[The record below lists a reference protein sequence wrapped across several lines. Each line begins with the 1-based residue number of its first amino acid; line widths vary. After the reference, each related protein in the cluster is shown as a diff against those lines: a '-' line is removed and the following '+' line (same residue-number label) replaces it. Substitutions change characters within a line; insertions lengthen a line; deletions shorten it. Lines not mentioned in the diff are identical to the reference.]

1 MGATV
6 NKQNKIITW
15 VVFYLCVTVASSAGF
30 VFPLGDDNLWYNSL
44 IKPSFTPP
52 SWVFAPVW
60 TILYLLI
67 ATSAYRIVTKFQ
79 HSINSL
85 VPLAIA
91 LWSLQLALN
100 VIWTPIFSDA
110 QNLETAFY
118 YIIILWII
126 IIAYI
131 FISWR
136 IDRWASIIMMPYLA
150 WVSFASVLNYYYWQ
164 LN

>member
-1 MGATV
+1 M

-30 VFPLGDDNLWYNSL
+30 VFPLGDDNLWYTSL
-44 IKPSFTPP
+44 IEPSFTPP

-60 TILYLLI
+60 TTLYLLI
-67 ATSAYRIVTKFQ
+67 ATSAFRIMTK
-79 HSINSL
+79 SSYKMNNL
-85 VPLAIA
+85 LPLAIA

-100 VIWTPIFSDA
+100 VIWTPIFSGA
-110 QNLETAFY
+110 QNLEVAFY
-118 YIIILWII
+118 YIIMLWVI

-131 FISWR
+131 FVCWR
-136 IDRWASIIMMPYLA
+136 IDRLASLMMMPYLA

>member
-1 MGATV
+1 M

-30 VFPLGDDNLWYNSL
+30 VFPLGDDNLWYTSL
-44 IKPSFTPP
+44 IEPRFAPP

-60 TILYLLI
+60 TTLYLLI
-67 ATSAYRIVTKFQ
+67 ATSAFRIMTK
-79 HSINSL
+79 SSYKMNNL
-85 VPLAIA
+85 LPLAIA

-100 VIWTPIFSDA
+100 VIWTPIFSGA
-110 QNLETAFY
+110 QNLEVAFY
-118 YIIILWII
+118 YIIMLWVI

-131 FISWR
+131 FVCWGV
-136 IDRWASIIMMPYLA
+136 DRLASVMMMPYLA

>member
-1 MGATV
+1 M

-30 VFPLGDDNLWYNSL
+30 VFPLGDDNLWYTSL
-44 IKPSFTPP
+44 IEPRFAPP

-60 TILYLLI
+60 TTLYLLI
-67 ATSAYRIVTKFQ
+67 ATSAYRIMTK
-79 HSINSL
+79 SSYKMNNL
-85 VPLAIA
+85 LPLAIA

-100 VIWTPIFSDA
+100 VIWTPIFSGA
-110 QNLETAFY
+110 QNLEVAFY
-118 YIIILWII
+118 YIIMLWVI

-131 FISWR
+131 FVCWH
-136 IDRWASIIMMPYLA
+136 IDRLASLMMMPYLA

>member
-1 MGATV
+1 M

-30 VFPLGDDNLWYNSL
+30 VFPLGDDNLWYTSL
-44 IKPSFTPP
+44 IEPRFAPP

-60 TILYLLI
+60 TTLYLLI
-67 ATSAYRIVTKFQ
+67 ATSAYRIMTK
-79 HSINSL
+79 SSYKMNNL
-85 VPLAIA
+85 LPLAIA

-100 VIWTPIFSDA
+100 VIWTPIFSGA
-110 QNLETAFY
+110 QNLEVAFY
-118 YIIILWII
+118 YIIMLWVI

-131 FISWR
+131 FVCWR
-136 IDRWASIIMMPYLA
+136 IDRLASAMMMPYLA
-150 WVSFASVLNYYYWQ
+150 WVSFASILNYYYWQ

>member
-1 MGATV
+1 M

-15 VVFYLCVTVASSAGF
+15 VGFYLCVTVASSAGF
-30 VFPLGDDNLWYNSL
+30 VFPLGDDNLWYTSL
-44 IKPSFTPP
+44 IEPRFTPP

-67 ATSAYRIVTKFQ
+67 ATSAYRIMTK
-79 HSINSL
+79 SSNKINSL
-85 VPLAIA
+85 LPLAIA

-100 VIWTPIFSDA
+100 VIWTPIFSGA
-110 QNLETAFY
+110 QNLEVAFY
-118 YIIILWII
+118 YIIILWVI

-131 FISWR
+131 FVCWR
-136 IDRWASIIMMPYLA
+136 IDRLASAMMMPYLA
-150 WVSFASVLNYYYWQ
+150 WVSFASILNYYYWQ

>member
-1 MGATV
+1 M

-30 VFPLGDDNLWYNSL
+30 VFPLGDDNLWYTSL
-44 IKPSFTPP
+44 IEPRFAPP

-60 TILYLLI
+60 TTLYLLI
-67 ATSAYRIVTKFQ
+67 ATSAFRIMTK
-79 HSINSL
+79 SSYKMNNL
-85 VPLAIA
+85 LPLAIA

-100 VIWTPIFSDA
+100 VIWTPIFSGA
-110 QNLETAFY
+110 QNLEVAFY
-118 YIIILWII
+118 YIIMLWVI

-131 FISWR
+131 FVCWR
-136 IDRWASIIMMPYLA
+136 IDRLASFMMMPYLA

>member
-1 MGATV
+1 M

-30 VFPLGDDNLWYNSL
+30 VFPLGDDNLWYTSL
-44 IKPSFTPP
+44 IEPRFAPP

-60 TILYLLI
+60 TTLYLLI
-67 ATSAYRIVTKFQ
+67 ATSAFRIMTK
-79 HSINSL
+79 SSYKMNNL
-85 VPLAIA
+85 LPLAIA

-100 VIWTPIFSDA
+100 VIWTPIFSGA
-110 QNLETAFY
+110 QNLEVAFY
-118 YIIILWII
+118 YIIMLWVI

-131 FISWR
+131 FVCWR
-136 IDRWASIIMMPYLA
+136 IDRLASVMMMQYLA
-150 WVSFASVLNYYYWQ
+150 WVSFASILNYYYWQ

>member
-1 MGATV
+1 M

-30 VFPLGDDNLWYNSL
+30 VFPLGDDNLWYTSL
-44 IKPSFTPP
+44 IEPRFAPP

-60 TILYLLI
+60 TTLYLLI
-67 ATSAYRIVTKFQ
+67 ATSAFRIMTK
-79 HSINSL
+79 SSYKMNNL
-85 VPLAIA
+85 LPLAIA

-100 VIWTPIFSDA
+100 VIWTPIFSGA
-110 QNLETAFY
+110 QNLEVAFY
-118 YIIILWII
+118 YIIMLWVI

-131 FISWR
+131 FVSWR
-136 IDRWASIIMMPYLA
+136 IDRLASLMMMPYLA

>member
-1 MGATV
+1 M

-30 VFPLGDDNLWYNSL
+30 VFPLGDDNLWYTSL
-44 IKPSFTPP
+44 IEPRFAPP

-60 TILYLLI
+60 TTLYLLI
-67 ATSAYRIVTKFQ
+67 ATSAFRIMTK
-79 HSINSL
+79 SSYKMNNL
-85 VPLAIA
+85 LPLAIA

-100 VIWTPIFSDA
+100 VIWTPIFSGA
-110 QNLETAFY
+110 QNLEVAFY
-118 YIIILWII
+118 YIIMLWAI

-131 FISWR
+131 FVGWR
-136 IDRWASIIMMPYLA
+136 IDRLASLMMIPYLA

>member
-1 MGATV
+1 V

-30 VFPLGDDNLWYNSL
+30 VFPLGDDNLWYTSL
-44 IKPSFTPP
+44 IEPRFAPP

-60 TILYLLI
+60 TTLYLLI
-67 ATSAYRIVTKFQ
+67 ATSAFRIMTK
-79 HSINSL
+79 SSYKMNNL
-85 VPLAIA
+85 LPLAIA

-100 VIWTPIFSDA
+100 VIWTPIFSGA
-110 QNLETAFY
+110 QNLEVAFY
-118 YIIILWII
+118 YIIMLWVI

-131 FISWR
+131 FVCWH
-136 IDRWASIIMMPYLA
+136 IDRLASLMMMPYLA

>member
-1 MGATV
+1 M

-30 VFPLGDDNLWYNSL
+30 VFPLGDDNLWYTSL
-44 IKPSFTPP
+44 IEPRFAPP

-60 TILYLLI
+60 TTLYLLI
-67 ATSAYRIVTKFQ
+67 ATSAFRIMTK
-79 HSINSL
+79 SSYKMNNL
-85 VPLAIA
+85 LPLAIA

-100 VIWTPIFSDA
+100 IIWTPIFSGA
-110 QNLETAFY
+110 QNLEVAFY
-118 YIIILWII
+118 YIIMLWVI

-131 FISWR
+131 FVCWR
-136 IDRWASIIMMPYLA
+136 IDRLASFMMMPYLA